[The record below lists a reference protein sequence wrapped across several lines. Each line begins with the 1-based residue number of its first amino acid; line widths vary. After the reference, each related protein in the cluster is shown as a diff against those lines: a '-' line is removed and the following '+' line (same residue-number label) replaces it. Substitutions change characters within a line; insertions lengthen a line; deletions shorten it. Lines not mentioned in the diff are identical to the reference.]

1 MTEVQQKLI
10 RVLNELMHYYFDLR
24 MEDISIEILQGK
36 TESSI
41 IMSGYPSI
49 VDREEL
55 KELSKK
61 LNKPRQEELE
71 EYYWNLVGT
80 VDSSEQMNLVSML
93 IDSANVELDNGKL
106 TIQVYRKH

>member
-1 MTEVQQKLI
+1 MNEVQQKLI
-10 RVLNELMHYYFDLR
+10 RVLNELLHYYFDLR

-41 IMSGYPSI
+41 IMSGYPSV

-55 KELSKK
+55 KELSKT
-61 LNKPRQEELE
+61 LNKPRREELE

-106 TIQVYRKH
+106 TLQVYRRH

>member
-1 MTEVQQKLI
+1 MTEVQQKLL
-10 RVLNELMHYYFDLR
+10 RVLNELLHYYFDLR

-36 TESSI
+36 TESSMI
-41 IMSGYPSI
+41 LSGYPSI

-55 KELSKK
+55 QELSKQ

-93 IDSANVELDNGKL
+93 IDSANVELDDGKL
-106 TIQVYRKH
+106 TIQVYRRH

>member
-10 RVLNELMHYYFDLR
+10 RVLNELMHYYFDLH

-49 VDREEL
+49 VDRNEL
-55 KELSKK
+55 KKLSKK

-71 EYYWNLVGT
+71 EYYWNLVGS

-106 TIQVYRKH
+106 TIQIYRRH